1 VDLPL
6 QLLPQ
11 LLLLISSAAS
21 SPLAL
26 SQALFPRVL
35 SQLDPFPA
43 ALLPLTALVLLVDPT
58 ALAPL
63 ASPRAPALLV
73 LLPLELLHL
82 AWDAA
87 LSALN
92 LSSLPVRLLLSLLAL
107 VLLVLVPLESPA
119 VLLPR
124 ACVLLDL
131 LLQAS
136 LAALLLLGLS
146 LPLFVARKSQFGHS
160 AWATRLSS
168 TRADE

>member
-1 VDLPL
+1 MDLPL

-26 SQALFPRVL
+26 SQALFLRVL

-43 ALLPLTALVLLVDPT
+43 ALLLLTALVLLVDLT

-73 LLPLELLHL
+73 LLPLELPQLLHL
-82 AWDAA
+82 AWDAV

-107 VLLVLVPLESPA
+107 VLLVLAPLESPA

-124 ACVLLDL
+124 TCVLLDL

-136 LAALLLLGLS
+136 LAARLLLGLS
-146 LPLFVARKSQFGHS
+146 LPLFVARELQFGHS
-160 AWATRLSS
+160 A
-168 TRADE
+168 